1 MKKIQF
7 ILMASF
13 VLGTCQLAVLSGAA
27 DELDVRE
34 VATELASDFVEN
46 GEVGSVQDS
55 SETASEQVVEKA
67 ESNSETKENSLLPS
81 SQTGVAETEVG
92 SEEVSVEAYEKNLE
106 NLKQVSYSDVTNML
120 TEDGG
125 DHILYV
131 GRPTCYYCRQ
141 NSPVL
146 KDFNTLIDGQLL
158 YYNTDSDQLD
168 RESRKIL
175 FDKLG
180 IPGTPSVIR
189 LKNGQL
195 VSGYLGSAPDAQA
208 IYQAVFKEETEKTE
222 TPEGTEGTEV
232 VEKAENPLP
241 ESPSEDTIKYGGE
254 NTVNHTDQSVN
265 SLMSQIKQV
274 FRNLTDLLISLL
286 GKFF

>member
-27 DELDVRE
+27 DELDVKE
-34 VATELASDFVEN
+34 STIELSNNFVEN
-46 GEVGSVQDS
+46 SQVDNVQNS
-55 SETASEQVVEKA
+55 SETASEQVVE
-67 ESNSETKENSLLPS
+67 
-81 SQTGVAETEVG
+81 TEVR
-92 SEEVSVEAYEKNLE
+92 SEEVSVETYEKNLE

-222 TPEGTEGTEV
+222 TPEGTEV
-232 VEKAENPLP
+232 VEKVENPLP
-241 ESPSEDTIKYGGE
+241 ESPSEDTIKDGGE

-265 SLMSQIKQV
+265 SLMFQIKQV

-286 GKFF
+286 GKFI

>member
-67 ESNSETKENSLLPS
+67 ESNSETKENPLLPS
-81 SQTGVAETEVG
+81 SQTGVAETEVR
-92 SEEVSVEAYEKNLE
+92 SEEVSVETYEKNLE

-146 KDFNTLIDGQLL
+146 KDFHTLIEGQLL
-158 YYNTDSDQLD
+158 
-168 RESRKIL
+168 
-175 FDKLG
+175 
-180 IPGTPSVIR
+180 
-189 LKNGQL
+189 
-195 VSGYLGSAPDAQA
+195 
-208 IYQAVFKEETEKTE
+208 
-222 TPEGTEGTEV
+222 
-232 VEKAENPLP
+232 
-241 ESPSEDTIKYGGE
+241 
-254 NTVNHTDQSVN
+254 
-265 SLMSQIKQV
+265 
-274 FRNLTDLLISLL
+274 
-286 GKFF
+286 

>member
-1 MKKIQF
+1 MEKIQF

-13 VLGTCQLAVLSGAA
+13 VLGTCQLAVLGGAA

-67 ESNSETKENSLLPS
+67 ESNSETKENPLLPS
-81 SQTGVAETEVG
+81 SQTGVAETEVR
-92 SEEVSVEAYEKNLE
+92 SEEVSVE
-106 NLKQVSYSDVTNML
+106 T
-120 TEDGG
+120 
-125 DHILYV
+125 
-131 GRPTCYYCRQ
+131 YYCRQ

-189 LKNGQL
+189 LTNGQL

-222 TPEGTEGTEV
+222 TPEGTEV

-241 ESPSEDTIKYGGE
+241 ESPSEDTIKDGGE

-265 SLMSQIKQV
+265 SLMFQIKQV

-286 GKFF
+286 GKFI